1 MRVPR
6 IKRFLIVQIR
16 SWIFLCEVPKLKK
29 LSMKSFLTW
38 FHIGVLTGLII
49 FNHTITKL
57 ISRSSLLKRAKKY
70 LPLLLRKLFLQYF
83 DNVNIRILLLCV
95 GKHYENNLMS
105 LLRIQI
111 CRAKLILDTNIYASS
126 VDPYNKLDWIP
137 IDDIIELRK
146 RFIICNIMVN
156 VLIISIIIFA
166 TSIPDIIMELE
177 NQLIWK
183 YPSLF

>member
-1 MRVPR
+1 M
-6 IKRFLIVQIR
+6 
-16 SWIFLCEVPKLKK
+16 
-29 LSMKSFLTW
+29 
-38 FHIGVLTGLII
+38 
-49 FNHTITKL
+49 
-57 ISRSSLLKRAKKY
+57 
-70 LPLLLRKLFLQYF
+70 
-83 DNVNIRILLLCV
+83 

-111 CRAKLILDTNIYASS
+111 CLARLILDINIYASS

-177 NQLIWK
+177 HHLIWK

>member
-1 MRVPR
+1 M
-6 IKRFLIVQIR
+6 
-16 SWIFLCEVPKLKK
+16 
-29 LSMKSFLTW
+29 
-38 FHIGVLTGLII
+38 
-49 FNHTITKL
+49 
-57 ISRSSLLKRAKKY
+57 
-70 LPLLLRKLFLQYF
+70 
-83 DNVNIRILLLCV
+83 
-95 GKHYENNLMS
+95 GKHYENNIIS

-111 CRAKLILDTNIYASS
+111 CCARLILDTNIYASS

-137 IDDIIELRK
+137 IDDIVELRK

-177 NQLIWK
+177 HQLIWK